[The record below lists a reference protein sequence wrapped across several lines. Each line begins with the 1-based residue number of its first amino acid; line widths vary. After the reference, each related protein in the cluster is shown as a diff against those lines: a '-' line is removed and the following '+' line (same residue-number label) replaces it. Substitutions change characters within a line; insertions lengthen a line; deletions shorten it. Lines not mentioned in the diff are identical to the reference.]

1 MKCSML
7 FQSRS
12 QKSEEDSK
20 SMSDA
25 LRQQGN
31 MVQDDQRVADLMC
44 KYFA

>member
-1 MKCSML
+1 ML

-25 LRQQGN
+25 VRQHGT
-31 MVQDDQRVADLMC
+31 MAQDDQRVVDLMC
-44 KYFA
+44 ECFT